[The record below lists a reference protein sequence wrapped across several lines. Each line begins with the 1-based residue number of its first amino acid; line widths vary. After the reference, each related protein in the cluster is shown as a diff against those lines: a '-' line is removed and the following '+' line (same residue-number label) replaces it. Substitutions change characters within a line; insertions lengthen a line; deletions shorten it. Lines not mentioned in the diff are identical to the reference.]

1 MNVFLVDGSY
11 FLFIGWGC
19 FSISLGKEEV
29 LYDVWVVEIEVD
41 GIIGMDFIWKYNCW
55 LILGQGCY
63 ELVLNGYV
71 IKCEGEEQ
79 MLMCVRVVV
88 QVIMVIL

>member
-1 MNVFLVDGSY
+1 MVDIGINVIIVKFFVLDRIVVFECLFFEIVDMNVFLVDGSY

-55 LILGQGCY
+55 LILG
-63 ELVLNGYV
+63 
-71 IKCEGEEQ
+71 
-79 MLMCVRVVV
+79 
-88 QVIMVIL
+88 